1 MPAVAEDAARGE
13 TAALFADIR
22 AVLGVG
28 VVNLIWR
35 HLATVPGALPW
46 AWGAVRPAYADGRL
60 AAAAAGLEATL
71 ALPRVAALPPAVLG
85 AAGLDAAAR
94 GAVGSVLAA
103 YARTNP
109 LALVALSALALR
121 LEGGAATMTAAH
133 PPMDRATLPPLALPP
148 LALPP
153 LALPPL
159 PGPAEL
165 SPDTIALIGE
175 LNALGATRPDAV
187 LATMYRHLAHWPPA
201 LALAW
206 MLLAP
211 RAADGSLGDAIAGCR
226 AAARGAAARLPP
238 GAGDALPAAS
248 RVAVADALDRFGGE
262 VLPRMVVA
270 CGMLRRAFGG
280 G

>member
-1 MPAVAEDAARGE
+1 MPAVAEDAAGGE

-35 HLATVPGALPW
+35 HLATIPGALPW

-103 YARTNP
+103 YAWTNP

-121 LEGGAATMTAAH
+121 LEGGAATVTAPAAH
-133 PPMDRATLPPLALPP
+133 PPMDRATLPP

-211 RAADGSLGDAIAGCR
+211 RAEDGSLGDAIAGCR

-248 RVAVADALDRFGGE
+248 RAAVADALDRFGDE